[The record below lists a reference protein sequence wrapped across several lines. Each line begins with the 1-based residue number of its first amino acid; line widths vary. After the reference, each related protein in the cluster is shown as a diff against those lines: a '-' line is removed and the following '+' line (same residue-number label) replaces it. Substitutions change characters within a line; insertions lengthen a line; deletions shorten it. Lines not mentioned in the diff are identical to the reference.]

1 MAFSCSCCSW
11 LPAAQDVN
19 KTWTKLW
26 FLGWFSLQ
34 AYCFSLLRH
43 VASCLLRKAPSLCL
57 NKGKA
62 RDEEGEDIQGQRR
75 MKVAPFVSE
84 QGSQGRRSGSGGRG
98 GQTAACMACRM
109 TSVACLLF
117 FAGALQLS
125 VWLVVFK

>member
-1 MAFSCSCCSW
+1 MVFRVVFSASI
-11 LPAAQDVN
+11 LF
-19 KTWTKLW
+19 T
-26 FLGWFSLQ
+26 
-34 AYCFSLLRH
+34 SLLWC
-43 VASCLLRKAPSLCL
+43 VASCLLRKAPPLCL

-75 MKVAPFVSE
+75 MKVAPVVSE
-84 QGSQGRRSGSGGRG
+84 PGTQGRRSVSGGWG

-109 TSVACLLF
+109 TSVACLLY